1 MESIKTWLFGKQE
14 SAVQEAMPS
23 LSTAQENMLQGEEKD
38 DMCKNQSKGT
48 PTNLDNS
55 LSSSIDSH
63 INLTGTI
70 ETVPEIQ
77 ENVNLAKDAENHKVF
92 RTSLLTICFFS
103 VYKHAAYAT
112 RKLGITQRHLKALK
126 TLFIGVWSHYMLLE
140 YYLPSVVK
148 YGPDGEILPQDVD
161 ASMKYLTDK
170 IKSVNIN
177 RNNIRKSV
185 VESEKSL
192 QTDHGHQES

>member
-1 MESIKTWLFGKQE
+1 MYYKRRLCFIIMFDQYVFLLKGIDGIRNLAQAYTHMIAMESIKTWLFGKQE

-38 DMCKNQSKGT
+38 NMCKNQSKGT

-70 ETVPEIQ
+70 ETVPELQ

-92 RTSLLTICFFS
+92 RTS
-103 VYKHAAYAT
+103 VYKHTAYAT
-112 RKLGITQRHLKALK
+112 RKLGITHRHLKALK
-126 TLFIGVWSHYMLLE
+126 TLFVGVWSHYMLLE
-140 YYLPSVVK
+140 YYLPSIVK
-148 YGPDGEILPQDVD
+148 YGPDVPN
-161 ASMKYLTDK
+161 K
-170 IKSVNIN
+170 N
-177 RNNIRKSV
+177 
-185 VESEKSL
+185 
-192 QTDHGHQES
+192 